1 MNLLLRFLVNALVL
15 YLIAKYVPGFN
26 HNVTIWTAVIA
37 AIIFGVVNALL
48 GPVLRLISL
57 PINWITHG
65 LFSIVINYILFVI
78 TVWLAPNFHNTG
90 EINPWLA
97 NLYGAIIMTIVST
110 LMAYGMKAES
120 RTSAS

>member
-1 MNLLLRFLVNALVL
+1 VNALVL

-26 HNVTIWTAVIA
+26 HDVTIWTAVIA

-48 GPVLRLISL
+48 GPILRLISL

-120 RTSAS
+120 RTSA

>member
-1 MNLLLRFLVNALVL
+1 LNLLLRFLVNALVL

-26 HNVTIWTAVIA
+26 HDVTIWTAVIA

-48 GPVLRLISL
+48 GPILRLISL

-120 RTSAS
+120 RTSA